1 MAVSPADR
9 AWMRIALEEA
19 ERAARLEEVPVG
31 AVLVIDG
38 VEAARGFNRSRM
50 DVDPTAHAEVVVLRE
65 AARKCADVRPGGTL
79 YVTLE
84 PCVMC
89 MGALVQAR
97 VARLV
102 FGARDPKAGAAVS
115 LYGIA
120 NDARLNHRFAVDEG
134 ALAEESSELLS
145 RFFRDRRS

>member
-1 MAVSPADR
+1 MAVTTADR

-19 ERAARLEEVPVG
+19 ARAARLEEVPVG
-31 AVLVIDG
+31 AVLVVDG

-65 AARKCADVRPGGTL
+65 AARKRADARPGGTL

-84 PCVMC
+84 PCLMC

-97 VARLV
+97 VVRLV

-115 LYGIA
+115 LYEIA
-120 NDARLNHRFAVDEG
+120 RDERLSHRLAVDEG

-145 RFFRDRRS
+145 RFFRDLRA